1 MPKQLIIPKEDQYTE
16 KICYYDTYG
25 DYWTLK
31 FFDIGYLNLSK
42 NFTEL
47 KTEILEKIYYKIY
60 DTDAIN
66 MTREDLIE
74 KVTPYITFL

>member
-1 MPKQLIIPKEDQYTE
+1 MPNQLIISKEDQYT
-16 KICYYDTYG
+16 KKVGYYDTYG
-25 DYWTLK
+25 DYWKLQ
-31 FFDIGYLNLSK
+31 FFDVGYLNLSK

-66 MTREDLIE
+66 MTRKDLIE
-74 KVTPYITFL
+74 KVTPYVSFL